1 MEYRGSN
8 FEEMDVDAVLAR
20 KPERVLVDE
29 LAHTNV
35 PGSRNEKR
43 WQDVNELLDAGID
56 VISTVNVQHLE
67 SMNDVVEQITGIKQ
81 QETIPDAI
89 VRSADAIEL
98 VDMSPEALRRRMAHG
113 NIYPPEKVD
122 ASLANFFR
130 QGNLGALRELAL
142 MWLADRVDEALEEYR
157 ETHGI
162 DSPWET
168 RERVVVAITGA
179 PSGDDVIRRAARM
192 AARTHG
198 ELIGVHVRSS
208 DGLRG
213 PQGSELED
221 QRRLLDELGGEYRE
235 IAGADTSAALVR
247 FAHAENATQIVLGAS
262 QQSRWTHL
270 IRGSVITNVI
280 RASGD
285 IDVHVISAPADE
297 AATGERDGGPRRL
310 RQRRRI
316 LAVSPRRRTL
326 AWALALAG
334 PPLVT
339 LVLAQLR
346 DALTL
351 PSDLLVLLLLVVV
364 VAALGGFVP
373 AFVCAISSF
382 LFANWFFTPPF
393 YEFTVSEGENLL
405 ALGIFLLVGGVV
417 SVLVSTAS
425 RRTVEAAHARAEAE
439 TLASLS
445 GTLVAAADPLPQL
458 VAQVQAA
465 FEAES
470 VGVLSRS
477 GSGWVVVA
485 GVGPTVPEGPDAA
498 DLAVPLSDHDVLVVR
513 GADLGPDDLDVLQA
527 FAGQVAIAVQQ
538 RALRADA
545 ARAGDLEE
553 ANELRTALLAAVSHD
568 LRTPLS
574 SIKASVSSLLQ
585 RDVDFT
591 PAATRE
597 LLETIDDGADRLNHL
612 IGNLLDM
619 SRLQTGAVQ
628 LVMRAVALEEII
640 PAALAGL
647 SEAERVDTDVPE
659 TLPRVQADAALAR
672 TRRRQRDREC
682 AEVVAVRHARAR
694 RSVRGRRSRRLA
706 RRRPRRRDTTCTAR
720 AGVSAVPTPRRQL
733 ERHRRGARPRGRAR
747 FRRGDGRHDH
757 GRRHA
762 RWRRHHRHR
771 SRSVAPWH
779 ARLGGRRRAADLAR
793 ARHQPARA
801 GYDVDLAP
809 DGEQALDLAA
819 RHHPDVVVLDL
830 GLPGIDGVD
839 VIRGLRGWSSVP
851 IVVLSVRDA
860 ETDKVAALDAG
871 ADDYVTKPFGMDE
884 LLARLRGGALRR
896 ATPSDEEPIVETPD
910 FSIDL
915 AAKQVHRGGAE
926 IRLTP
931 TEWHLAEVLV
941 RNPGKLV
948 SQQQLLHEVWGPE
961 YHDESAYLARAHGQ
975 PAPKARA
982 RAEPSPLLS
991 HRARDGLP
999 LRALMM
1005 RRSLRRRVPAPRTFA
1020 PALRLG

>member
-1 MEYRGSN
+1 MARGSLRIYLGAAPGVGKTFAMLNEGQRAHERGTDIVIGFVETHNRPNTAAQIRDLEVVPCKKMEYRGSS

-81 QETIPDAI
+81 HETIPDAI
-89 VRSADAIEL
+89 VREADAIEL

-162 DSPWET
+162 ASPWET

-247 FAHAENATQIVLGAS
+247 FAHVENATQIVLGAS
-262 QQSRWTHL
+262 QQSRWTNL

-285 IDVHVISAPADE
+285 IDVHVISAPAE
-297 AATGERDGGPRRL
+297 ERDDAPRGRHHP
-310 RQRRRI
+310 RRI
-316 LAVSPRRRTL
+316 LAVSPRRRAL

-339 LVLAQLR
+339 LVLGQLR

-373 AFVCAISSF
+373 AFVCAISGF
-382 LFANWFFTPPF
+382 MFANWFFTPPF

-405 ALGIFLLVGGVV
+405 ALVIFVLVGGVV
-417 SVLVSTAS
+417 SFLVSTAS

-439 TLASLS
+439 TLAALS

-477 GSGWVVVA
+477 GSSQWVVVA
-485 GVGPTVPEGPDAA
+485 GVGPSVPDAPDTA
-498 DLAVPLSDHDVLVVR
+498 DLAVPLSGHDVLVVR
-513 GADLGPDDLDVLQA
+513 GADLGPDDFDVLQA

-591 PAATRE
+591 PTATRE

-647 SEAERVDTDVPE
+647 SQAERVDADVPE
-659 TLPRVQADAALAR
+659 TLPRVRADAALLERAVANVIENALKWSPSD
-672 TRRRQRDREC
+672 TRVRVEACVADGRVDLRVVDRGAGIPPAQRDQ
-682 AEVVAVRHARAR
+682 VFQ
-694 RSVRGRRSRRLA
+694 
-706 RRRPRRRDTTCTAR
+706 PF
-720 AGVSAVPTPRRQL
+720 Q
-733 ERHRRGARPRGRAR
+733 
-747 FRRGDGRHDH
+747 
-757 GRRHA
+757 
-762 RWRRHHRHR
+762 
-771 SRSVAPWH
+771 
-779 ARLGGRRRAADLAR
+779 RLGDSSNDTGV
-793 ARHQPARA
+793 
-801 GYDVDLAP
+801 G
-809 DGEQALDLAA
+809 
-819 RHHPDVVVLDL
+819 L
-830 GLPGIDGVD
+830 GLAVARGFVEAMGGTIMVDDTPGGGVTID
-839 VIRGLRGWSSVP
+839 IGLEVASS
-851 IVVLSVRDA
+851 
-860 ETDKVAALDAG
+860 
-871 ADDYVTKPFGMDE
+871 
-884 LLARLRGGALRR
+884 
-896 ATPSDEEPIVETPD
+896 
-910 FSIDL
+910 
-915 AAKQVHRGGAE
+915 
-926 IRLTP
+926 
-931 TEWHLAEVLV
+931 
-941 RNPGKLV
+941 
-948 SQQQLLHEVWGPE
+948 
-961 YHDESAYLARAHGQ
+961 
-975 PAPKARA
+975 
-982 RAEPSPLLS
+982 
-991 HRARDGLP
+991 
-999 LRALMM
+999 
-1005 RRSLRRRVPAPRTFA
+1005 
-1020 PALRLG
+1020 